1 MGAGAGQ
8 APERPAKEGA
18 APRRWRI
25 TKKGAWGGAAVVLAL
40 AAAAWGATRL
50 LDREAPMRDPAVLE
64 LEAEFRELQSEASR
78 ELERSG
84 DWER

>member
-1 MGAGAGQ
+1 M
-8 APERPAKEGA
+8 
-18 APRRWRI
+18 
-25 TKKGAWGGAAVVLAL
+25 TKKRLWGGAALVVAL

-50 LDREAPMRDPAVLE
+50 LDRAAPVRDPAVLE
-64 LEAEFRELQSEASR
+64 LEEEFRQLQSEASR